1 MQSHNPSNCNNN
13 RELTAAKAS
22 TSQQQKIYLHNVIPD
37 FPLSLFQC
45 WGSERFYSDLDSDS
59 APVFQTRS
67 DSDSAPFGS
76 GSESEY
82 IRIRI
87 LVKIYLMRLSQFK
100 LSPIK
105 KILMLIKVSIIGT
118 EISA

>member
-1 MQSHNPSNCNNN
+1 M
-13 RELTAAKAS
+13 ETY
-22 TSQQQKIYLHNVIPD
+22 I
-37 FPLSLFQC
+37 QC
-45 WGSERFYSDLDSDS
+45 WGSEQLYSDLDSDS
-59 APVFQTRS
+59 APVFQTHS
-67 DSDSAPFGS
+67 DSDSAPFGSGS